1 MRVAA
6 MQAQAARHK
15 FTSEE
20 YHLMAKAGIFRQD
33 ARLELIE
40 GDIIEMAPIGSRHA
54 ACVKRTS
61 SLMQPGRTA
70 SFVLGVQDPV
80 QLSDGCEPQPDISIL
95 RYSILGYGSDHYAD
109 AHPRPEDI
117 LLIIEVCDTKLEY
130 DREYDREHKVPMYAR
145 WQAPEVWLAGL
156 PGGRVEV
163 YRDPG
168 PDGYRRKFTATG
180 DDSLS
185 PELLPQLRLTPREIL
200 GL

>member
-1 MRVAA
+1 
-6 MQAQAARHK
+6 MQGQAVRHK

-20 YHLMAKAGIFRQD
+20 YHLMGKAGIFRQD

-95 RYSILGYGSDHYAD
+95 RYRSDYYAE

-117 LLIIEVCDTKLEY
+117 LLIIEVCDTTL
-130 DREYDREHKVPMYAR
+130 EYDREHKVPMYAR
-145 WQAPEVWLAGL
+145 WQVPEVWLADL
-156 PGGRVEV
+156 TGGRIEV

-168 PDGYRRKFTATG
+168 PDGYRRIFTAMG
-180 DDSLS
+180 DDTLT